1 MTGPSLVLAAHGS
14 TDGDNREIERIA
26 ERLRE
31 RLGGGRVRTAF
42 HRGAP
47 ALADGGLHDEA
58 GTVVVPLFTS
68 EGYYSKRVLPDALRR
83 GHAARPAAGPFRITR
98 PIGTHPAVPG
108 LVAERLESA
117 GLLDPDATLVVV
129 GHGTRRDQSSG
140 HATEALARALA
151 TGTTVRR
158 VRTAFL
164 DQPPRLE
171 RVVTE
176 PREGPLV
183 VFPFLIGHGH
193 HLTVDVPE
201 RSRTDSGGAVVAP
214 AFGSLPGL
222 PDLVLDLYHAA
233 LPEPV
238 S

>member
-1 MTGPSLVLAAHGS
+1 MTGPSLVLAAHGRS
-14 TDGDNREIERIA
+14 DGDNREIERLA

-31 RLGGGRVRTAF
+31 RLGGIRVHTAF

-47 ALADGGLHDEA
+47 ALADGVLHDQG

-83 GHAARPAAGPFRITR
+83 GHGSRPAAGPFRITR
-98 PIGTHPAVPG
+98 PIGTHPAVPR

-117 GLLDPDATLVVV
+117 GLLAPDATLVVV
-129 GHGTRRDQSSG
+129 GHGTRRDRSSG
-140 HATEALARALA
+140 HATEALARSLSTRIA
-151 TGTTVRR
+151 VRQ
-158 VRTAFL
+158 VRAAFL

-171 RVVTE
+171 RVA
-176 PREGPLV
+176 REHLTGPLV
-183 VFPFLIGHGH
+183 VFPFLISQGH

-201 RSRTDSGGAVVAP
+201 RSRATSGSAVVAP
-214 AFGSLPGL
+214 AFGTLPGL

-233 LPEPV
+233 LPELV